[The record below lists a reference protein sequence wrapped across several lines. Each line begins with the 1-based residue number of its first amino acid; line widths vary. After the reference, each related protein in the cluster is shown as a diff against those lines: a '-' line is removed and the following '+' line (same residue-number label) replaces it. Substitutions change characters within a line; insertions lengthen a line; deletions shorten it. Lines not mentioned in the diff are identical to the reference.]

1 MATLDLQV
9 AASADDCNKYYAAG
23 WQFYL
28 ALGQSSLYV
37 GGYDATYYQFGCGLR
52 FLNVTIPQGATITAA
67 YLTVTAWDAGGGNL
81 AAQWYSKI
89 RGQAADNAAIFST
102 LADFDARDWVVA
114 TPVAWSGNT
123 AWTDD
128 IEYQSPEI
136 KTLIQAIV
144 NRAGWTSGNALA
156 LSWDDF
162 DNQSAHSLNRRCV
175 WEYDGSTTKAVKLHI
190 EYTVAKTSS
199 DTGSG
204 ADAKL
209 TGNPV
214 ATLSKT
220 ETGAGADAKSSDNP
234 LYDAVKAETGSG
246 VDALISYIVSH
257 IRAETGSGIESL
269 LDRDLILT
277 ELGSG
282 LDAVVELVESEKFTS
297 DSGVGTESLGD
308 RVIAL
313 SSESGSGLEVVA
325 QFLRF
330 LNDAGSASEAL
341 SIIAAAIIK
350 ADVGSGGEEINISAT
365 LLAQIETATGI
376 DASTLLAAFL
386 KAETGSGT
394 EELSQIITSIQG
406 SDLGSGLET
415 FVSLLAN
422 IWLYLGDSGVGTE
435 QILDRAMVLIS
446 EAGLGADA
454 SVLLAGM
461 TSDDV
466 AAAIDASIAIV
477 AALQRTEAG
486 EGVDAAV
493 DLLGILSASDI
504 GTGTELSVL
513 LAALIVLQS
522 GIGTDA
528 MLSLLAA
535 LTKTDVGSGIDA
547 TVELLTTRILSVA
560 VITKAYRNVKAITYG
575 G

>member
-1 MATLDLQV
+1 MATKLIGTDTAGDTNCSTGYVEGSQFTCAVSGTLDTIKVYCLVNSNVRV
-9 AASADDCNKYYAAG
+9 AIYTDSGSNTVGNLIAESASTAVTKDDWRSIA
-23 WQFYL
+23 
-28 ALGQSSLYV
+28 
-37 GGYDATYYQFGCGLR
+37 
-52 FLNVTIPQGATITAA
+52 I
-67 YLTVTAWDAGGGNL
+67 AGG
-81 AAQWYSKI
+81 
-89 RGQAADNAAIFST
+89 
-102 LADFDARDWVVA
+102 
-114 TPVAWSGNT
+114 
-123 AWTDD
+123 
-128 IEYQSPEI
+128 
-136 KTLIQAIV
+136 AIV
-144 NRAGWTSGNALA
+144 AGTKYWLMAQCETTGGTSYRSLAGALD
-156 LSWDDF
+156 SWKAQAYGAF
-162 DNQSAHSLNRRCV
+162 PANGTGFSSPSAY
-175 WEYDGSTTKAVKLHI
+175 EYASQGWGEEVI
-190 EYTVAKTSS
+190 PKTSS

-204 ADAKL
+204 ADAKV

-214 ATLSKT
+214 ATQVRA
-220 ETGAGADAKSSDNP
+220 ETGAGADAKSSNNP
-234 LYDAVKAETGSG
+234 LGFLVKTEAGSG
-246 VDALISYIVSH
+246 AEALVALLNIL

-282 LDAVVELVESEKFTS
+282 LDAVVVLVQSEKITS

-415 FVSLLAN
+415 FISLLAN

-461 TSDDV
+461 TADDV

-486 EGVDAAV
+486 KGVDAAV

-513 LAALIVLQS
+513 LAALIVSQS

-528 MLSLLAA
+528 MLSLLAV